1 MSVAKHDPKS
11 APSRRSVSLARG
23 GGAGR
28 ASASARLRALPRSA
42 LLHLYR
48 QGVFSSYDAALLCS
62 ILYDHYLPTVIVLL
76 LVFHHPLTLSL

>member
-23 GGAGR
+23 GGGR
-28 ASASARLRALPRSA
+28 ATASARLRALPRSA

-48 QGVFSSYDAALLCS
+48 QGVFS
-62 ILYDHYLPTVIVLL
+62 
-76 LVFHHPLTLSL
+76 PLTTPHCCANIINVVY

>member
-23 GGAGR
+23 GGCR
-28 ASASARLRALPRSA
+28 TSASARLRALPRSA

-48 QGVFSSYDAALLCS
+48 QGVFSSYDAALSC
-62 ILYDHYLPTVIVLL
+62 
-76 LVFHHPLTLSL
+76 